1 MRRRLRA
8 AKVNVMLSE
17 RLIRVSP
24 SVFNDMRDIEKL
36 LEALA

>member
-1 MRRRLRA
+1 
-8 AKVNVMLSE
+8 MLSE